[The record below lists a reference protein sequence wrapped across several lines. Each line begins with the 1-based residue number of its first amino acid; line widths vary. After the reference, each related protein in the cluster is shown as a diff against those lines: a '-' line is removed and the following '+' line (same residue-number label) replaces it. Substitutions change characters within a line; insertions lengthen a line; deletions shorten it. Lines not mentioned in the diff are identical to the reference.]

1 MVVCICLITDAH
13 EYGLPMLAV
22 QKCLEVHHPFRNL
35 HDLESFVKFELIT
48 SAGIGNR
55 LFPYLAARAIA
66 NRFNKTLLHVRHS
79 DSASLR
85 ALNFDPDCEELF
97 EDEVNTAGV
106 PFMPYHTAWVGYNNQ
121 TLYEESSYS
130 IGGYTQTHKFADFPV
145 VREKIWK
152 GLEFQ
157 PGAIKKSAD
166 ECIKVYKT
174 HQSLKTTTNNI
185 SSRGTT
191 GNAPLVCVHI
201 RLGDK
206 FRSYR
211 NEDETINYDSKV
223 Q

>member
-1 MVVCICLITDAH
+1 
-13 EYGLPMLAV
+13 
-22 QKCLEVHHPFRNL
+22 
-35 HDLESFVKFELIT
+35 
-48 SAGIGNR
+48 
-55 LFPYLAARAIA
+55 
-66 NRFNKTLLHVRHS
+66 
-79 DSASLR
+79 
-85 ALNFDPDCEELF
+85 
-97 EDEVNTAGV
+97 
-106 PFMPYHTAWVGYNNQ
+106 MPYHTAWVGYNNQ
-121 TLYEESSYS
+121 TIYEESSYF
-130 IGGYTQTHKFADFPV
+130 IGGYTQTQKFADFPV